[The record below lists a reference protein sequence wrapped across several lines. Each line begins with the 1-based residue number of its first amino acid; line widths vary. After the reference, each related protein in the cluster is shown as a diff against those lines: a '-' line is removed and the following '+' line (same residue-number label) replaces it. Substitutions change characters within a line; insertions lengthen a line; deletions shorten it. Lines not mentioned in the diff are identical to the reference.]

1 MTDYRH
7 PWDMVRYGSNVVY
20 WATVSG
26 ISTIFSERALGA
38 ALPAGFS
45 AEDPS
50 LVVDRSSQVGS
61 TINPDSGLGTG
72 LPLSIQLRDSTA
84 VASYLIDSSRNTQ
97 LAADL
102 TATATTAT
110 VTSTAA
116 FPGVGRIYI
125 GPETIDYTGTTPTT
139 FTGLTRG
146 VAGLAYRHAK
156 DSAAALVSSG
166 AATDWRGRTVR
177 LYAAVIDPTG
187 YVPTGTLAALSSEV
201 WIGTVRE
208 GPYRSEDSTWQL
220 DALSMD
226 RKLANPLAAA
236 ITGTVDATTLWHTV
250 QAGDG
255 ITVQLN
261 YDSTPTVE
269 SFTVVPYTIA
279 DTGPTGIFQV
289 TGSELRKAVVA
300 AWNAATTA
308 LGAGALMGDLRFQQ
322 QKKGWVALMG
332 AGPAAPAS
340 GKACTID
347 LGISGK
353 NKSGNVLLI
362 NAVTSIILPW
372 TFLDNP
378 LQPGPDLW
386 AANNPYHQNSVS
398 IVLEGV
404 DPGDVPTTGGFLLGG
419 QVYSY
424 NGASPLSGALRLYGV
439 EPPLPESELAEQDG
453 EDVELIQMTGG
464 NLADII
470 RRVMQSSG
478 TASLRGAYDTLPA
491 DAGYS
496 IASADIDLDSFA
508 AVVGGSLAGVS
519 FDLAL
524 SDRSLEDALGG
535 LLGLAERAIVLRG
548 DGAGKQ
554 RLALV
559 RTSPTGSSTVATITD
574 ADLLVS
580 EQVDPVTVE
589 RGSPVATSV
598 EVELANGLVESPD
611 KIVFRRDRGR
621 RQMAGGSTFSATIPL
636 TDVSQAISYVGIWA
650 AGRFSRAR
658 PHTMISLRVGPD
670 IAGEPGDLVYLNLR
684 HPSLYDWALGAPGY
698 TGAARVLGRTLALGS
713 YQSVLTVIPAQGAGL
728 SPSAEVK
735 AWAGAAAAP
744 TTIDVERGYY
754 DHFART
760 AELAGA
766 SFGLMHYTPGA
777 DVSGQGYTVSAVTDT
792 GTVCRLTVAA
802 FGGAVLS
809 VAGAG
814 SWLTLPPTSTSTD
827 FQAGFAHID
836 SGGPWV

>member
-50 LVVDRSSQVGS
+50 LIVDRSSQVGS

-72 LPLSIQLRDSTA
+72 LPLSVQLRDSTA
-84 VASYLIDSSRNTQ
+84 VASYLIDAARNTQ
-97 LAADL
+97 LSADL
-102 TATATTAT
+102 TAAATTAT

-116 FPGVGRIYI
+116 FPGLGRIYI
-125 GPETIDYTGTTPTT
+125 GPETIDYAGKTPTT

-146 VAGLAYRHAK
+146 VAGMAYRHAK

-187 YVPTGTLAALSSEV
+187 YVPAGTLAALSSEV

-226 RKLANPLAAA
+226 RKLATPLAAA
-236 ITGTVDATTLWHTV
+236 ITGTVDATTLWHNIQGGEV
-250 QAGDG
+250 VECVIKYGAD
-255 ITVQLN
+255 
-261 YDSTPTVE
+261 VE
-269 SFTVVPYTIA
+269 SISFVPFPVSAAGQYTGAEIRQ
-279 DTGPTGIFQV
+279 TIKT
-289 TGSELRKAVVA
+289 
-300 AWNAATTA
+300 AWDAEITA
-308 LGAGALMGDLRFQQ
+308 LGGSASMGVLRWSQYG
-322 QKKGWVALMG
+322 KGWFATMDPGVAV
-332 AGPAAPAS
+332 PAAGGAFWAS
-340 GKACTID
+340 VSTGSWSEQFATNWTND
-347 LGISGK
+347 TLT
-353 NKSGNVLLI
+353 VP
-362 NAVTSIILPW
+362 LPW
-372 TFLDNP
+372 MFFDSPLNAGFEAYAVDNP
-378 LQPGPDLW
+378 FSEG
-386 AANNPYHQNSVS
+386 S
-398 IVLEGV
+398 ISIALEGV
-404 DPGDVPTTGGFLLGG
+404 EPADVPTSGALLMDGNI
-419 QVYSY
+419 YTY
-424 NGASPLSGALRLYGV
+424 EGASPIGSALRLYKV
-439 EPPLPESELAEQDG
+439 HPAPTAAELSELDG

-478 TASLRGAYDTLPA
+478 TAALRGAYDTLPA

-496 IASADIDLDSFA
+496 IDAADIDLDSFA
-508 AVVGGSLAGVS
+508 AVVGGSLSGVS

-554 RLALV
+554 RLSLV
-559 RTSPTGSSTVATITD
+559 RTAPTGSSTVATITD

-580 EQVDPVTVE
+580 EQADPVTVE

-670 IAGEPGDLVYLNLR
+670 IAGEPGDLVYLTLR

-713 YQSVLTVIPAQGAGL
+713 YQSVLTLIPAQGAGL
-728 SPSAEVK
+728 SPSAEVIT
-735 AWAGAAAAP
+735 WAGAAAAP
-744 TTIDVERGYY
+744 TTIDVARVYY
-754 DHFART
+754 EHLART
-760 AELAGA
+760 AQLAGA

-777 DVSGQGYTVSAVTDT
+777 DVSGQGYTVSAVADT

-809 VAGAG
+809 LVGAG